1 MRNKE
6 LLEVKMERLAAEV
19 KLIGYHV
26 RRNEADTA
34 FNKVGEVLE
43 KIEDIQT
50 LVRTES
56 QD

>member
-6 LLEVKMERLAAEV
+6 LLDTKMDRLAAEV
-19 KLIGYHV
+19 KLIGYHI
-26 RRNEADTA
+26 RRNETETA
-34 FNKVGEVLE
+34 YTKVGEVLE

-50 LVRTES
+50 LIRTES

>member
-6 LLEVKMERLAAEV
+6 LSDTKLDRLAAEV
-19 KLIGYHV
+19 KLIGYHI
-26 RRNEADTA
+26 RRNETETA
-34 FNKVGEVLE
+34 YLKVGEVLE
-43 KIEDIQT
+43 KIEDMQT

>member
-6 LLEVKMERLAAEV
+6 LLEVKMERLTAEV
-19 KLIGYHV
+19 KLIGYHIRRDESNVAFDKV
-26 RRNEADTA
+26 R
-34 FNKVGEVLE
+34 EVIE

-50 LVRTES
+50 LIRTET

>member
-26 RRNEADTA
+26 RRGEADVA

-50 LVRTES
+50 LVRTET

>member
-6 LLEVKMERLAAEV
+6 LLDTKLDRLAAEV
-19 KLIGYHV
+19 KLIGYHI
-26 RRNEADTA
+26 RRNETETA
-34 FNKVGEVLE
+34 YLKVGEILE
-43 KIEDIQT
+43 KIEDMQT

>member
-6 LLEVKMERLAAEV
+6 LLDTKLDRLAAEV
-19 KLIGYHV
+19 KLIGYHI
-26 RRNEADTA
+26 RRNENETA
-34 FNKVGEVLE
+34 YLKVGEVLE
-43 KIEDIQT
+43 KIEDMQT